1 MSSANLLSCNW
12 RTYSFSRTEY
22 AVIETKFW
30 SFLGINISTVWYHAD
45 VSHRPCMYIVEL
57 VIYWGIFGT
66 VHWIEFIIK
75 DTDFKTEH
83 CLLCWIP
90 CGKGIARAWEGNP
103 DTLIFAL
110 GQTERRLGKQMS
122 LFAVYQPRRAQEESL
137 WARRHFFFFFFING
151 PETQRG
157 CVLFTAASSSRV
169 MLSWLQQKTLKPVCK
184 SRRPPPLHV
193 CQQKPIVAA
202 INTYKY
208 WLNKRAFASVCA
220 ESVKVHSVP
229 GKFLLHCLI
238 LKE

>member
-1 MSSANLLSCNW
+1 MLDTFWERHHKSLRGEPWHTDLCLRTDRQEVRQANVSVCCVPASPSTRRVLLS
-12 RTYSFSRTEY
+12 SQ
-22 AVIETKFW
+22 
-30 SFLGINISTVWYHAD
+30 
-45 VSHRPCMYIVEL
+45 
-57 VIYWGIFGT
+57 
-66 VHWIEFIIK
+66 
-75 DTDFKTEH
+75 
-83 CLLCWIP
+83 
-90 CGKGIARAWEGNP
+90 
-103 DTLIFAL
+103 TL
-110 GQTERRLGKQMS
+110 
-122 LFAVYQPRRAQEESL
+122 
-137 WARRHFFFFFFING
+137 FFNNG

-229 GKFLLHCLI
+229 GKFLLHRLI